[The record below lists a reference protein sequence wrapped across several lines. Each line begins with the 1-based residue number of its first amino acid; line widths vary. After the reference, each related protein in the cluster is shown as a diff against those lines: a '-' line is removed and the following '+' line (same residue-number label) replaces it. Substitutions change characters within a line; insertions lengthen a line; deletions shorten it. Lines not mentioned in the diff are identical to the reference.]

1 MHQQGIYFLAE
12 LPLSLD
18 LINKIYVEM
27 FVKSIVIQVAK
38 DWLKLLKQLTT
49 LQLMLSKFDSFYSF
63 YISGVNI
70 LVF

>member
-1 MHQQGIYFLAE
+1 MVF
-12 LPLSLD
+12 LD
-18 LINKIYVEM
+18 LNKIYVEI